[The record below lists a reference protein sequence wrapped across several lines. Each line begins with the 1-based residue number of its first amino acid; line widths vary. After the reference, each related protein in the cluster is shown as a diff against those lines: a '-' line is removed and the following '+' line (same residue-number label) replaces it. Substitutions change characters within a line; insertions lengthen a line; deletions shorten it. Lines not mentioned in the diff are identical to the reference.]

1 MMTLPKID
9 RRTWLAIWAQGR
21 RRNRLRFAPPAL
33 LPAPVLRAAYPTLLQ
48 WDWDLPNPFKWN
60 VWLSWDNGASWMMP
74 EDYWHYGNSRQFAPD
89 GGSEFYFIV
98 GVDAAGVEIT
108 ERSNWIRPDD
118 AVPPVPQSVIGLQLW
133 TRVESLAGMA
143 DGDRVTT
150 WPDESGHETH
160 LAQSNFDYRPVYR
173 SNDLG
178 QPAVMFDGTDDLLT
192 SVASVFKP
200 DQHTIFVV
208 ALPLATGEND
218 ILGTGGSGDG
228 DTLLMLYGNHLRG
241 HAWRGSDANSLDG
254 STPINAPAVAVFEQ
268 VVSETDITLR
278 LDGSDEAMTVMSGT
292 PANTRKWVTLGSR
305 STGMNFSGYILA
317 VLVYDRALT
326 PTEANTIRQYLIDT
340 YAVPV
345 PYPAVTL
352 QTDLAG
358 YWTLDEAEGFSRNDS
373 SGNAWDLGEW
383 SFQEATGG
391 SYRPIYQV
399 SGVLN
404 DAADFGDESGGEGL
418 VSFAP
423 NSLLAGD
430 FTFSCWINYNT
441 TSGFDGQGVISV
453 GGTVQIGIRAYDG
466 AVNFTVPTDT
476 SPGYCQALTGY
487 GSIYDYNWTH
497 AVFVKEGNSLRI
509 YLNGDEQAYADF
521 TGNIV
526 PTAAGF
532 FGASDLILG
541 INPWGYPLIGAL
553 DEVGCWQ
560 RALSADEVL
569 QLYNYG
575 SGLPFENF

>member
-1 MMTLPKID
+1 MMTLPKIN
-9 RRTWLAIWAQGR
+9 RRTWLALWAQGR
-21 RRNRLRFAPPAL
+21 RRNRLRLGHPAL
-33 LPAPVLRAAYPTLLQ
+33 LPAPVLRAAYPDLLR
-48 WDWDLPNPFKWN
+48 WDWDLPNPYKWN
-60 VWLSWDNGASWMMP
+60 VWLSWDGGVNWLLI
-74 EDYWHYGNSRQFAPD
+74 EDYWMYGDARQFAPD

-118 AVPPVPQSVIGLQLW
+118 AVPPVPQRVIGLQLW
-133 TRVESLAGMA
+133 ARVESLAGMS

-160 LAQSNFDYRPVYR
+160 LAQSTFGSQPAYRT
-173 SNDLG
+173 NAIG
-178 QPAVMFDGTDDLLT
+178 QPSLYFDGTDDLLT

-200 DQHTIFVV
+200 DLHTIFVV

-218 ILGTGGSGDG
+218 ILGTGGTGDG
-228 DTLLMLYGNHLRG
+228 DALLMLYGSRMRG
-241 HAWRGSDANSLDG
+241 HAWRGSDANAVDG
-254 STPINAPAVAVFEQ
+254 ATPINAPAVAVFEQ

-278 LDGSDEAMTVMSGT
+278 LDGYVEAWTGMSGT

-305 STGMNFSGYILA
+305 STGTNFSGHILA

-326 PTEANTIRQYLIDT
+326 ETEANTIRQYLIDT

-358 YWTLDEAEGFSRNDS
+358 YWKLDEAEGFSRNDS

-423 NSLLAGD
+423 NSLLDGD

-487 GSIYDYNWTH
+487 GSIYDYSWTH

-532 FGASDLILG
+532 FSASDLILG

-575 SGLPFENF
+575 SGLPFENL